1 MEVQKLRQGIVS
13 KGILNPFGEVPFDA
27 VDPIRPM
34 ASARFHWFVEFV
46 RNGFPPNDDDV
57 SHGVKVISLGVEFFS
72 PLPPRYALTWLMAGK
87 EPANNWSQD
96 QYHAHHDIVRVH
108 GLASRG
114 TVLCL
119 RTILHPFG
127 SIPAT
132 VVANFEECGRNQP
145 I

>member
-1 MEVQKLRQGIVS
+1 MEVQKLRQSIVS
-13 KGILNPFGEVPFDA
+13 KNILDPFGKFTFNT

-46 RNGFPPNDDDV
+46 GNGFPSNDDDV
-57 SHGVKVISLGVEFFS
+57 SHSVEVIPLGVEFFS
-72 PLPPRYALTWLMAGK
+72 PLPPWYTLTWLMAGK

-119 RTILHPFG
+119 RTILCGFG
-127 SIPAT
+127 SIPDA
-132 VVANFEECGRNQP
+132 VVAIFEEWGRNP
-145 I
+145 